1 MTNDLLY
8 KENAAIMRGV
18 AITAIMLH
26 NYLHKDVFGFTQE
39 NEAFFSQERADSF
52 MNAMTTLDTNLFG
65 EMFSFLGWIG
75 VAVFVF
81 LTGYGLAKKYPDKS
95 DIDARRYVKHNY
107 LKLFLLML
115 IGILP
120 FMMFDLYNGGGINVV
135 KKIFALT
142 MLSNFDWPHL
152 KITPGVY
159 WYFGFTFQYY
169 IFYLV
174 TRRFYNNLLL
184 AILSILSLI
193 IYYLLGLYDLEHA
206 ARIFR
211 ACFTGWLPLFALGVW
226 MAKDSIVIDIRKFPL
241 WLEFFILLILTCFV
255 LIMNMCYESWLFLP
269 IIAVFWFMTLS
280 KIVIQVKCL
289 AKIFMWVGAYSAIIF
304 AVHPIAR
311 QICLSA
317 HLDSMNLWISVMIY
331 VLMTISIAYFYRLL
345 YISLLNKYMNK

>member
-1 MTNDLLY
+1 
-8 KENAAIMRGV
+8 
-18 AITAIMLH
+18 
-26 NYLHKDVFGFTQE
+26 
-39 NEAFFSQERADSF
+39 
-52 MNAMTTLDTNLFG
+52 
-65 EMFSFLGWIG
+65 
-75 VAVFVF
+75 
-81 LTGYGLAKKYPDKS
+81 
-95 DIDARRYVKHNY
+95 
-107 LKLFLLML
+107 
-115 IGILP
+115 
-120 FMMFDLYNGGGINVV
+120 
-135 KKIFALT
+135 

-169 IFYLV
+169 IFYLT
-174 TRRFYNNLLL
+174 TRRYYNNLLL
-184 AILSILSLI
+184 AILSILSLLV
-193 IYYLLGLYDLEHA
+193 YYLLGLYDLEHA

-241 WLEFFILLILTCFV
+241 WLEFFILLILACFV
-255 LIMNMCYESWLFLP
+255 LIMNICYESWLFLP

-304 AVHPIAR
+304 AVHLIAR

-317 HLDSMNLWISVMIY
+317 PLDSMNLWISVMIY

-345 YISLLNKYMNK
+345 YISLLNKHINK